1 MNYYTEKNIDDALAS
16 AAAEKGC
23 ELSDLKYF
31 VKEEKKGLL
40 GIGASVTIGAYTVED
55 VKEFLFDYL
64 GNFFVGID
72 QDIEVSIEDK
82 VDSFVVRLNAENNA
96 ILIGK
101 MGKTLAAFNTVVRS
115 ALNSEFKTRIDV
127 LIDVNNYKGER
138 YSKLIHLA
146 KRTAK
151 QVQRSHV
158 DAELDP
164 MSNDERK
171 VIHKALGN
179 WHNIRTDSEGEGS
192 ERHICIRYVPDPVKE
207 TETTEEVS
215 TETVE

>member
-1 MNYYTEKNIDDALAS
+1 MNYYTEKNIEDALAS
-16 AAAEKGC
+16 VAAEKGC
-23 ELSDLKYF
+23 EVSDLKYF

-40 GIGASVTIGAYTVED
+40 GLGASVTIGAYTMED

-82 VDSFVVRLNAENNA
+82 VDSFIVRLNAENNA
-96 ILIGK
+96 VLIGK
-101 MGKTLAAFNTVVRS
+101 MGKTLAAFNTVVKS
-115 ALNSEFKTRIDV
+115 ALNAEFKNRIDV
-127 LIDVNNYKGER
+127 LIDVNNYKTDR
-138 YSKLIHLA
+138 YSKLVHLA

-192 ERHICIRYVPDPVKE
+192 DRHICIRYVADPVE
-207 TETTEEVS
+207 
-215 TETVE
+215 ETVEEVATEQE

>member
-40 GIGASVTIGAYTVED
+40 GIGASVTIGAYTMED

-151 QVQRSHV
+151 QVQRSRV

-192 ERHICIRYVPDPVKE
+192 ERHICIRYVADPVTE
-207 TETTEEVS
+207 TETTEEVA